1 MHMARVLLAEDDHA
15 VRDFV
20 RRALEMANY
29 QVTVA
34 HDGGEAC
41 HLITSGIHTF
51 DLLIS
56 DIKMPVMDGITL
68 ALTAASEVPD
78 MPILLMT
85 GYADQ
90 RERTHGLE
98 AIIAGLLYKPF
109 TLEDI
114 TTAAEEA
121 LNSRSCSSSV
131 SGLKSA

>member
-1 MHMARVLLAEDDHA
+1 MAQVLLAEDDNA

-20 RRALEMANY
+20 RRALELSAHH
-29 QVTVA
+29 VTVA

-41 HLITSGIHTF
+41 HLITSGTQKF
-51 DLLIS
+51 DLLVS

-68 ALTAASEVPD
+68 ALIAAEKVPD

-90 RERTHGLE
+90 RERAYGLE
-98 AIIAGLLYKPF
+98 AIITGLLYKPF

-114 TTAAEEA
+114 TAATDKA
-121 LNSRSCSSSV
+121 LRR
-131 SGLKSA
+131 

>member
-1 MHMARVLLAEDDHA
+1 MAQVLLAEDDSA

-20 RRALEMANY
+20 RRALELSRH
-29 QVTVA
+29 QVTVVC
-34 HDGGEAC
+34 DGGEAC
-41 HLITSGIHTF
+41 HLITSGTHKF
-51 DLLIS
+51 DLLVS

-68 ALTAASEVPD
+68 ALIAAEKVPD

-90 RERTHGLE
+90 RERAYGLE

-114 TTAAEEA
+114 TSAVDKA
-121 LNSRSCSSSV
+121 LGRDQTN
-131 SGLKSA
+131 

>member
-1 MHMARVLLAEDDHA
+1 MAQVLLAEDDSA

-20 RRALEMANY
+20 RRALEMSSH

-34 HDGGEAC
+34 HDGGEAG
-41 HLITSGIHTF
+41 HLITLGTHKF
-51 DLLIS
+51 DLLVS

-68 ALTAASEVPD
+68 ALMAAEKMPD

-90 RERTHGLE
+90 RERAYGLE

-109 TLEDI
+109 TLEDLVS
-114 TTAAEEA
+114 AVDKA
-121 LNSRSCSSSV
+121 LKT
-131 SGLKSA
+131 L

>member
-1 MHMARVLLAEDDHA
+1 MAQVLLAEDDSA

-20 RRALEMANY
+20 RRALEMSGH
-29 QVTVA
+29 QVTLA

-41 HLITSGIHTF
+41 HLITSGVHRF
-51 DLLIS
+51 DLLVS
-56 DIKMPVMDGITL
+56 DIKMPVMDGITI
-68 ALTAASEVPD
+68 ALMAAAQVPD

-90 RERTHGLE
+90 RERAYGLD

-114 TTAAEEA
+114 TSAADKA
-121 LNSRSCSSSV
+121 L
-131 SGLKSA
+131 KAA

>member
-1 MHMARVLLAEDDHA
+1 MAQVLLAEDDSA

-20 RRALEMANY
+20 RRALEMSGH

-41 HLITSGIHTF
+41 HLITSGVHSF
-51 DLLIS
+51 DLLVS
-56 DIKMPVMDGITL
+56 DIKMPVMDGITI
-68 ALTAASEVPD
+68 AMIAAEQVPD

-90 RERTHGLE
+90 RERAYGLE
-98 AIIAGLLYKPF
+98 AIITDLLYKPF

-114 TTAAEEA
+114 TSATTRALEAA
-121 LNSRSCSSSV
+121 
-131 SGLKSA
+131 

>member
-1 MHMARVLLAEDDHA
+1 
-15 VRDFV
+15 
-20 RRALEMANY
+20 
-29 QVTVA
+29 
-34 HDGGEAC
+34 
-41 HLITSGIHTF
+41 LITSGTRKF

-68 ALTAASEVPD
+68 ALIAAEKVPD

-90 RERTHGLE
+90 RERAYGLE

-114 TTAAEEA
+114 TAAVDKA
-121 LNSRSCSSSV
+121 LVSNSAQSF
-131 SGLKSA
+131 GLDT

>member
-1 MHMARVLLAEDDHA
+1 MEMAQILLAEDDSA

-20 RRALEMANY
+20 RRALEMSDHH
-29 QVTVA
+29 VTVA

-41 HLITSGIHTF
+41 HLLGAGIHKF

-56 DIKMPVMDGITL
+56 DIKMPVMDGIAL
-68 ALTAASEVPD
+68 ALYAAAEFPD

-90 RERTHGLE
+90 RERAYGLE
-98 AIIAGLLYKPF
+98 SIITDLLYKPF

-114 TTAAEEA
+114 TRVVNKALETA
-121 LNSRSCSSSV
+121 
-131 SGLKSA
+131 

>member
-1 MHMARVLLAEDDHA
+1 MAQVLLAEDDNA

-20 RRALEMANY
+20 RRALELSGHD
-29 QVTVA
+29 VTVA

-41 HLITSGIHTF
+41 HLITSGAHRF
-51 DLLIS
+51 DLLVS

-68 ALTAASEVPD
+68 ALIAAEKVPD

-90 RERTHGLE
+90 RERAYGLE
-98 AIIAGLLYKPF
+98 AIITELLYKPF

-114 TTAAEEA
+114 TAAIDRA
-121 LNSRSCSSSV
+121 LGR
-131 SGLKSA
+131 GGAA